1 MKCCPLNFSM
11 NSAAFLS
18 FSQMKHHWTLNVCCL
33 LSPVTAWAA
42 RTSLR
47 RLLFTGCLSKLTPS
61 FLFRCLFLVSLFSF
75 YHFSFLPL
83 CLCFFWLLWCYL
95 SNYNSVWN
103 SVFEEISDYT
113 QEFICFIDRKLKRSI
128 NSWFWHLIIF
138 AIPAFT
144 KKKNRKSTVNTTKS
158 WMCWCV
164 VCFTSG
170 IWSGSFQKHT
180 GTNNSSNQNVH
191 PQLGNSVP
199 VLHLCCI
206 KTETN
211 RDPDF
216 FCMKKTEKYT
226 EDFETVICTDVQQN
240 KFCIKVHNWIRFA
253 Q

>member
-1 MKCCPLNFSM
+1 MKCCPLNLSM

-61 FLFRCLFLVSLFSF
+61 FLFRWLFLVSLFSF

-144 KKKNRKSTVNTTKS
+144 KKTTTGNPQLTQQNPECADVLFHIWNMKWEFPETHWDKQQLQPKCASTV
-158 WMCWCV
+158 
-164 VCFTSG
+164 
-170 IWSGSFQKHT
+170 
-180 GTNNSSNQNVH
+180 
-191 PQLGNSVP
+191 
-199 VLHLCCI
+199 
-206 KTETN
+206 
-211 RDPDF
+211 R
-216 FCMKKTEKYT
+216 
-226 EDFETVICTDVQQN
+226 
-240 KFCIKVHNWIRFA
+240 
-253 Q
+253 

>member
-1 MKCCPLNFSM
+1 MKCCPLNLSM

-47 RLLFTGCLSKLTPS
+47 RQVFTWCLSKLTPS

-144 KKKNRKSTVNTTKS
+144 KKTT
-158 WMCWCV
+158 
-164 VCFTSG
+164 
-170 IWSGSFQKHT
+170 T
-180 GTNNSSNQNVH
+180 GN
-191 PQLGNSVP
+191 PQL
-199 VLHLCCI
+199 
-206 KTETN
+206 T
-211 RDPDF
+211 
-216 FCMKKTEKYT
+216 
-226 EDFETVICTDVQQN
+226 QQN
-240 KFCIKVHNWIRFA
+240 PECADVLFVSHLEYEVGVSRNTLGQTTAPTKMCIHS
-253 Q
+253 

>member
-1 MKCCPLNFSM
+1 MKCCPLNLSM

-47 RLLFTGCLSKLTPS
+47 RPLFTGCLSKLTPS

-144 KKKNRKSTVNTTKS
+144 KKTTTGNPQLTQQNPECADVLFHIWNMKWEFPETHWDKQQLQPKCASTV
-158 WMCWCV
+158 
-164 VCFTSG
+164 
-170 IWSGSFQKHT
+170 
-180 GTNNSSNQNVH
+180 
-191 PQLGNSVP
+191 
-199 VLHLCCI
+199 
-206 KTETN
+206 
-211 RDPDF
+211 R
-216 FCMKKTEKYT
+216 
-226 EDFETVICTDVQQN
+226 
-240 KFCIKVHNWIRFA
+240 
-253 Q
+253 

>member
-18 FSQMKHHWTLNVCCL
+18 FSQMKHHWTLNICCL

-144 KKKNRKSTVNTTKS
+144 KKK
-158 WMCWCV
+158 
-164 VCFTSG
+164 
-170 IWSGSFQKHT
+170 T
-180 GTNNSSNQNVH
+180 GN
-191 PQLGNSVP
+191 PQL
-199 VLHLCCI
+199 
-206 KTETN
+206 T
-211 RDPDF
+211 
-216 FCMKKTEKYT
+216 
-226 EDFETVICTDVQQN
+226 QQN
-240 KFCIKVHNWIRFA
+240 PECADVLFVSHLEYEVGVSRNTLGQTTAPTKMCIHS
-253 Q
+253 

>member
-1 MKCCPLNFSM
+1 MKCCPLNLSM

-33 LSPVTAWAA
+33 LSPVTAWGA

-47 RLLFTGCLSKLTPS
+47 RPLFTGCLSKLTPS
-61 FLFRCLFLVSLFSF
+61 FLFRWLFLVSLFSF

-144 KKKNRKSTVNTTKS
+144 KKK
-158 WMCWCV
+158 
-164 VCFTSG
+164 
-170 IWSGSFQKHT
+170 
-180 GTNNSSNQNVH
+180 
-191 PQLGNSVP
+191 
-199 VLHLCCI
+199 
-206 KTETN
+206 
-211 RDPDF
+211 
-216 FCMKKTEKYT
+216 
-226 EDFETVICTDVQQN
+226 QQE
-240 KFCIKVHNWIRFA
+240 IHS
-253 Q
+253 

>member
-1 MKCCPLNFSM
+1 MKCCPLNLSM

-47 RLLFTGCLSKLTPS
+47 RLLFTWCLSKLTPS

-144 KKKNRKSTVNTTKS
+144 KKK
-158 WMCWCV
+158 
-164 VCFTSG
+164 
-170 IWSGSFQKHT
+170 T
-180 GTNNSSNQNVH
+180 GN
-191 PQLGNSVP
+191 PQL
-199 VLHLCCI
+199 
-206 KTETN
+206 T
-211 RDPDF
+211 
-216 FCMKKTEKYT
+216 
-226 EDFETVICTDVQQN
+226 QQN
-240 KFCIKVHNWIRFA
+240 PECADVLFVSHLEYEVGVSRNTLGQTTAPTKMCIHS
-253 Q
+253 

>member
-1 MKCCPLNFSM
+1 MKCCPLNLSM

-47 RLLFTGCLSKLTPS
+47 RPLFTGCLSKLTPS
-61 FLFRCLFLVSLFSF
+61 FLFRWLFLVSLFSF

-103 SVFEEISDYT
+103 SVFEEIADYT

-144 KKKNRKSTVNTTKS
+144 KKKPTGNPQLTQQNPECADVLFHIWNMKWEFPETHWDKQQLQPKCASTV
-158 WMCWCV
+158 
-164 VCFTSG
+164 
-170 IWSGSFQKHT
+170 
-180 GTNNSSNQNVH
+180 
-191 PQLGNSVP
+191 
-199 VLHLCCI
+199 
-206 KTETN
+206 
-211 RDPDF
+211 R
-216 FCMKKTEKYT
+216 
-226 EDFETVICTDVQQN
+226 
-240 KFCIKVHNWIRFA
+240 
-253 Q
+253 

>member
-1 MKCCPLNFSM
+1 MKCCPLNLSM

-18 FSQMKHHWTLNVCCL
+18 FSQMKHHWTLNICCL

-144 KKKNRKSTVNTTKS
+144 KKK
-158 WMCWCV
+158 
-164 VCFTSG
+164 
-170 IWSGSFQKHT
+170 T
-180 GTNNSSNQNVH
+180 GN
-191 PQLGNSVP
+191 PQL
-199 VLHLCCI
+199 
-206 KTETN
+206 T
-211 RDPDF
+211 
-216 FCMKKTEKYT
+216 
-226 EDFETVICTDVQQN
+226 QQN
-240 KFCIKVHNWIRFA
+240 PECADVLFVSHLEYEVGVSRNTLGQTTAPTKMCIHS
-253 Q
+253 

>member
-1 MKCCPLNFSM
+1 MKCCPLNLSM

-47 RLLFTGCLSKLTPS
+47 RPLFTGCLSKLTPS

-138 AIPAFT
+138 ALPAFT
-144 KKKNRKSTVNTTKS
+144 KKQNKTGNPQLTQQNPECADVLFHIWNMKWEFPETHWDKQQLQPKCASTV
-158 WMCWCV
+158 
-164 VCFTSG
+164 
-170 IWSGSFQKHT
+170 
-180 GTNNSSNQNVH
+180 
-191 PQLGNSVP
+191 
-199 VLHLCCI
+199 
-206 KTETN
+206 
-211 RDPDF
+211 R
-216 FCMKKTEKYT
+216 
-226 EDFETVICTDVQQN
+226 
-240 KFCIKVHNWIRFA
+240 
-253 Q
+253 

>member
-1 MKCCPLNFSM
+1 MKCCPLNLSM

-47 RLLFTGCLSKLTPS
+47 RLLFTWCLSKLTPS

-144 KKKNRKSTVNTTKS
+144 KKKTGNPQLTQQNPECADVLFHIWNMKWEFPETHWDKQQLQPKCASTV
-158 WMCWCV
+158 
-164 VCFTSG
+164 
-170 IWSGSFQKHT
+170 
-180 GTNNSSNQNVH
+180 
-191 PQLGNSVP
+191 
-199 VLHLCCI
+199 
-206 KTETN
+206 
-211 RDPDF
+211 R
-216 FCMKKTEKYT
+216 
-226 EDFETVICTDVQQN
+226 
-240 KFCIKVHNWIRFA
+240 
-253 Q
+253 